1 MQWHWPANTTSLPP
15 SITGAPLGLT
25 LCLGSADPNSRP
37 LVCALDWL
45 SQSTGCAYSRVN
57 VPVWSLKISA
67 TFFSV
72 LLFSCF
78 LVDDLI
84 AFLFF
89 FLNWIFYLFTFQM
102 LFPFP
107 ISPSETFYPIPS
119 PPTSMRVYPLPTQPL
134 PLPHPQFPYIGALS
148 LHWTK
153 GFSSHRC
160 PTRPSFA
167 TYVAGAMHYS
177 MCTPYCPSF

>member
-102 LFPFP
+102 LSPFTIFDPLKTPYP
-107 ISPSETFYPIPS
+107 ISPSPASMMVCPYP
-119 PPTSMRVYPLPTQPL
+119 PPTLASLLSHSPTLEYQAFRGPRASSPIDAQQGHPL
-134 PLPHPQFPYIGALS
+134 
-148 LHWTK
+148 LHIWLE
-153 GFSSHRC
+153 
-160 PTRPSFA
+160 P
-167 TYVAGAMHYS
+167 
-177 MCTPYCPSF
+177 